1 MTAIVIDSNV
11 SLKWAL
17 RDEGLLIEADA
28 LRRDVQAGVI
38 ELIAPSLWIYETIGV
53 LLVATRR
60 GRITLE
66 ASREARDDILSV
78 PVRLTD
84 PSATQVYEQAIRYN
98 ISGYDAAYLALA
110 TELNLP
116 LWTGDHRFYNAVQGR
131 VDFVN
136 WIGDYPS
143 DDRT

>member
-1 MTAIVIDSNV
+1 MNAIVIDSNV

-17 RDEGLLIEADA
+17 RDEDWLAAADA
-28 LRRDVQAGVI
+28 LRRDVHSGTI
-38 ELIAPSLWIYETIGV
+38 ELIAPSLWVYENLGV
-53 LLVATRR
+53 LLTTARR

-78 PVRLTD
+78 PIRLLD
-84 PSATQVYEQAIRYN
+84 PAATQVHELAIRYT

-110 TELNLP
+110 VELNLP
-116 LWTGDHRFYNAVQGR
+116 LWTGDQRFYNAVQVH

-143 DDRT
+143 DDRK